1 MARAICGFVV
11 HFTHTLSILH
21 LLKDAHLSGGRPIN
35 NDLFSALLMLMLMLM
50 LMQPFVGFKGEASR
64 II

>member
-1 MARAICGFVV
+1 VV

-50 LMQPFVGFKGEASR
+50 QPFVGFKGEASR